1 MPGSPTLPPK
11 LGRYDVVSRVAMG
24 GMAELL
30 LGKLAGPSGFERAV
44 AIKRILPHYAQHPSF
59 VQMFLDEGRL
69 AARIGHPN
77 VVQVHELGQE
87 GEDLYLVMELLQ
99 GESAAGVLRRLHAR
113 NAQLPP
119 ELAVHIVASACAGLH
134 AAHELK
140 DASGKTL
147 GLVHRDVSPQNL
159 FVSYD
164 GTVKVLDFG
173 VAKAADRISQTEQ
186 GTIKGKLE
194 YMSPEQARGS
204 SIDRR
209 SDVFSLGAVLHEL
222 LTRKRLFRR
231 SNPGATWNAVCAD
244 PIPPPSSVVPGVP
257 AALDAVCLRALERD
271 PARRYATALEL
282 RRALLDWLH
291 GASPSLLPEEGLA
304 ALMAQL
310 FSDRIA
316 GKQSVVASLREG
328 VTPAAVPPGEPDLEV
343 ELPSV
348 IDATPPTKAV
358 PPPRPRRAPW
368 LALGG
373 TMLLASAAG
382 VWVALPRPAA
392 EPPPLAA
399 PPSVAEQAAP
409 APTPAKVSLF
419 IESTPAGATVL
430 LGGVV
435 RGETPLTLELDPS
448 PTATALRLERPGHQP
463 LEEQLV
469 PSVSQRLKY
478 SLTPVKRATPV
489 RARTAAPKAPPP
501 PKPEPEKPPEP
512 EFRRFN

>member
-30 LGKLAGPSGFERAV
+30 LGRLAGPSGFERAV

-119 ELAVHIVASACAGLH
+119 PLAVHVVASACAGLH

-140 DASGKTL
+140 DPSGKTL

-159 FVSYD
+159 FISYD

-204 SIDRR
+204 PIDRR

-222 LTRKRLFRR
+222 LTRKRLFKR
-231 SNPGATWNAVCAD
+231 SNPGATWNAVCTD
-244 PIPPPSSVVPGVP
+244 PIPPPSSVVAGVP
-257 AALDAVCLRALERD
+257 AELDAVCLRALERD
-271 PARRYATALEL
+271 PDRRYATALEL

-291 GASPSLLPEEGLA
+291 GASPGLLPEEGLA

-310 FSDRIA
+310 FADRIA

-348 IDATPPTKAV
+348 IDASPPTKAS
-358 PPPRPRRAPW
+358 PPPGRSRRVPW
-368 LALGG
+368 LALAGAV
-373 TMLLASAAG
+373 LLASAAG
-382 VWVALPRPAA
+382 VWVALPRPEPARA
-392 EPPPLAA
+392 EEPPQPAA
-399 PPSVAEQAAP
+399 AA
-409 APTPAKVSLF
+409 KISLF
-419 IESTPAGATVL
+419 IESSPAGATVL
-430 LGGVV
+430 LGGVA

-448 PTATALRLERPGHQP
+448 PAATALRLERPGHQP
-463 LEEQLV
+463 VEEQLV
-469 PSVSQRLKY
+469 PNVSQRLKY
-478 SLTPVKRATPV
+478 SLAPAKKPGAV
-489 RARTAAPKAPPP
+489 RARTTAPKAPPP
-501 PKPEPEKPPEP
+501 PKPEPEKAPQP